1 MYTEKKDK
9 IAAIICY
16 LFTWIGWIIA
26 FIIRNKDDALSRHHL
41 NQGLVLAII
50 ASVATLLSRLH
61 GLFAIV
67 GEIADIGVLVLCIM
81 GIVRAAKGSDEPLPI
96 IGDIKLL

>member
-9 IAAIICY
+9 VAAVFSY
-16 LFTWIGWIIA
+16 LGWVFWAIA

-41 NQGLVLAII
+41 NQGLVLAIAETI
-50 ASVATLLSRLH
+50 T
-61 GLFAIV
+61 
-67 GEIADIGVLVLCIM
+67 GVLTGFRGIFRLGGGILSMGLLVLTIM
-81 GIVRAAKGSDEPLPI
+81 GIARAVKESDEPLPI